1 MSLLIGAL
9 TIGLILS
16 LLALGMFISFKIYNF
31 ADITAE
37 GSITLGASITA
48 ALIVSGMNPVSATL
62 IAMAGGFVAG
72 TLTGII
78 HTKFNI
84 NGLLAGI
91 LMMTALYSVN
101 LHIMGKS
108 NLPLMS
114 QQTLI
119 SLAGDISFI
128 PDNDTA
134 VLVVILAFV
143 AIIGIALYLFFR
155 TNLGTAMRATGNNP
169 QMIRAL
175 GVNTGLMITL
185 GLGMAN
191 ALIALSGAILAQYQG
206 FADVQMGIGMMV
218 WGLASVIIG
227 EAIIGGGS
235 VGMLIIGSIM
245 GSEITAAVISDKLGQ
260 VRRDPFAMLPFIG
273 YHVCDYLQHWFDIG
287 TKTTQDKLPKIYYV
301 NWFRKDADGRWLWP
315 GFGENSR
322 VLKWIVERVA
332 GTGKAVKTPIGMMP
346 TADAIDVEGLD
357 VSAHDMEEL
366 LKVSNE
372 EWLKEVESIRKH
384 YAGYG
389 AKLPKELAH
398 QLEALEA
405 RLKA

>member
-37 GSITLGASITA
+37 GSITLGASIAA
-48 ALIVSGMNPVSATL
+48 ALIVSGMNPLSATL

-114 QQTLI
+114 EQTLI
-119 SLAGDISFI
+119 SWAGDISFI

-134 VLVVILAFV
+134 VLVVMLAFV
-143 AIIGIALYLFFR
+143 AIVGIGLYLFFR

-245 GSEITAAVISDKLGQ
+245 GSVIFRLLVAVALRLGMNPNDLKLITALFVFVALV
-260 VRRDPFAMLPFIG
+260 LPYI
-273 YHVCDYLQHWFDIG
+273 
-287 TKTTQDKLPKIYYV
+287 TKKMKK
-301 NWFRKDADGRWLWP
+301 RG
-315 GFGENSR
+315 
-322 VLKWIVERVA
+322 VE
-332 GTGKAVKTPIGMMP
+332 VK
-346 TADAIDVEGLD
+346 
-357 VSAHDMEEL
+357 
-366 LKVSNE
+366 
-372 EWLKEVESIRKH
+372 
-384 YAGYG
+384 
-389 AKLPKELAH
+389 
-398 QLEALEA
+398 
-405 RLKA
+405 

>member
-37 GSITLGASITA
+37 GSITLGASIAA

-143 AIIGIALYLFFR
+143 ALIGIALYLFFR

-245 GSEITAAVISDKLGQ
+245 GSVIFRLLVAVALRLGMNPNDLKLITALFVFIALV
-260 VRRDPFAMLPFIG
+260 LP
-273 YHVCDYLQHWFDIG
+273 YV
-287 TKTTQDKLPKIYYV
+287 TKKMKK
-301 NWFRKDADGRWLWP
+301 RG
-315 GFGENSR
+315 
-322 VLKWIVERVA
+322 VE
-332 GTGKAVKTPIGMMP
+332 VK
-346 TADAIDVEGLD
+346 
-357 VSAHDMEEL
+357 
-366 LKVSNE
+366 
-372 EWLKEVESIRKH
+372 
-384 YAGYG
+384 
-389 AKLPKELAH
+389 
-398 QLEALEA
+398 
-405 RLKA
+405 